1 MRPET
6 KTFFEAGLSFEC
18 KRCGKCCT
26 GAPGTIYVA
35 PGEIGPIAGFLGLS
49 VSDLIQ
55 GYLYP
60 YKNSFSIKE
69 DDRGNCLFYREGCTI
84 YSVRPHQCRTFP
96 FWFRNVR
103 SESRWREAARQC
115 PGIGHGKRY
124 SKAQIM
130 EIALSTMEI

>member
-1 MRPET
+1 MCPET
-6 KTFFEAGLSFEC
+6 KTFFETGLSFEC

-26 GAPGTIYVA
+26 GAPGTIYA
-35 PGEIGPIAGFLGLS
+35 ASGEIGPIAGYLGLS

-69 DDRGNCLFYREGCTI
+69 DDHGNCLFYREGCTI